1 MTGVVTSPL
10 ISERQRVLFVSY
22 ARADREALRSLEH
35 GLESLHNEVW
45 IDRKLDGGQ
54 VWWDEILKRIRDC
67 NAMVVAISP
76 ALLDSDAAGKERQ
89 YARALGKPLLP
100 VLIEP
105 VLSDILPPD
114 LAELQFVDYT
124 DNTQLTA
131 FQLAS
136 ALMLLPPTAALPD
149 PLPPPPSVPVSYMS
163 SLGARIRAET
173 LSLEE
178 QLNLVGELRRAL
190 ERPRERQAGL
200 ELLRTL
206 RARRDLFYAA
216 GHEADEL
223 LKLAESTVAR
233 DHRQPDS
240 EVPGSWHQDPSGR
253 HRYRWFDGYWTTFVS
268 DRGDDVQEDPL
279 F

>member
-1 MTGVVTSPL
+1 MTSVATSPL

-22 ARADREALRSLEH
+22 ARADRDALRSLEH

-54 VWWDEILKRIRDC
+54 VWWDEILRRIRDC

-89 YARALGKPLLP
+89 YARLLGKPLLP

-124 DNTQLTA
+124 SNSQLTA

-136 ALMLLPPTAALPD
+136 ALMLLPPTAPLPD
-149 PLPPPPSVPVSYMS
+149 PLPPSPSVPVSYMTG
-163 SLGARIRAET
+163 LGARIRAES
-173 LSLEE
+173 LSLDE

-190 ERPRERQAGL
+190 ERPRERQAGI

-206 RARRDLFYAA
+206 RARRDLFYTA
-216 GHEADEL
+216 GREADEL
-223 LKLAESTVAR
+223 LKLAESAVAKEP
-233 DHRQPDS
+233 RQALS
-240 EVPGSWHQDPSGR
+240 EVRASWHPDPSGR
-253 HRYRWFDGYWTTFVS
+253 HRYRWFDGYWTNFVS

-279 F
+279 L